1 MLLDKLESRLRKG
14 KSNNLTVYIVDDDHS
29 VRDALGLLLSV
40 RGYRTAV
47 FANGE
52 GFLNAWRSDWA
63 GCLLIDIRMPGM
75 DGLTLQKKLVEANC
89 HLPIIIITGHGDASL
104 ARQAFKASAV
114 DFLEKPFDDEKLIDA
129 IQEAFRREETVL
141 NEMQRSDRLSQVLK
155 DLTPREREVM
165 DMVVTGKHNRE
176 IAPALGISV
185 RTVEVH
191 KAHLMAKLGVSS
203 IPDLVRIS
211 MFRMQD

>member
-1 MLLDKLESRLRKG
+1 MANELAS
-14 KSNNLTVYIVDDDHS
+14 SLTVYIVDDDPS

-47 FANGE
+47 FASGE
-52 GFLNAWRSDWA
+52 DFLSAWRHEWA

-75 DGLTLQKKLVEANC
+75 DGLTLQQKLGELKC
-89 HLPIIIITGHGDASL
+89 HLPVIVITGHGDAGL
-104 ARQAFKASAV
+104 ARQAFKASAI
-114 DFLEKPFDDEKLIDA
+114 DFLEKPLDDDKLIDA
-129 IQEAFRREETVL
+129 IREAFRRAETTL
-141 NEMQRSDRLSQVLK
+141 AELQRSEELSQVLK

-165 DMVVTGKHNRE
+165 DLVVTGKHNRE

-191 KAHLMAKLGVSS
+191 KARLMAKLAVSS

-211 MFRMQD
+211 MLHTQG